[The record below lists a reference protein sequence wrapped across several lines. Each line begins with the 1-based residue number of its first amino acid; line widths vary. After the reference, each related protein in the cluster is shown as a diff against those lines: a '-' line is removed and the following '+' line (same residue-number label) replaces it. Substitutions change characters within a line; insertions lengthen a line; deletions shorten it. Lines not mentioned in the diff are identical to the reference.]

1 MSNWIKVGDD
11 QFLNADHIAGV
22 ERNRATFEME
32 SLVLLDSGKIVLVE
46 DPPEKLIEKILE
58 GENK

>member
-1 MSNWIKVGDD
+1 MSNWIKIDESFV
-11 QFLNADHIAGV
+11 NADHIAIIS
-22 ERNRATFEME
+22 RNDYSFEME
-32 SLVLLDSGKIVLVE
+32 SVVVLDFGKTFVAE

>member
-1 MSNWIKVGDD
+1 MSNWIKIDESFV
-11 QFLNADHIAGV
+11 NADHIAIIAP
-22 ERNRATFEME
+22 NSDSFEME
-32 SLVLLDSGKIVLVE
+32 SVVVLDFGKTFVAE

>member
-1 MSNWIKVGDD
+1 MSNWIKIDESFV
-11 QFLNADHIAGV
+11 NADHIAIIS
-22 ERNRATFEME
+22 RNDDSFEME
-32 SLVLLDSGKIVLVE
+32 SVVVLDFGKTFVAE